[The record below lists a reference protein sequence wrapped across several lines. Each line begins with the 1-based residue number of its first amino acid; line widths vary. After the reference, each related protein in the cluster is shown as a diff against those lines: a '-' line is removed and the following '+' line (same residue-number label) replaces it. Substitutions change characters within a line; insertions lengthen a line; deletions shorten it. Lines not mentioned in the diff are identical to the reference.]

1 MIRLPI
7 SSARAQWRAA
17 TGHDDI
23 AVADSEAGLP
33 GALACVNRSV
43 QDADGTPIDG
53 AALPV
58 GDLDLLVVAR
68 RREIRGD
75 SFVAE
80 GTCARCGAPVDVR
93 FSLAAYADHHRPRVP
108 RGVID
113 DGAGWW
119 RLPGGEVTV
128 RVPSIADVLAAVAA
142 GEGARGRGELLAR
155 CVRGPGTAAAVRAAE
170 RAMAALG
177 PTLRAD
183 VAGTCPECGADVALD
198 VDARELCLAELRF
211 LAASVYDDVHL
222 IASAYG
228 WTQDVILDLPS
239 VRRRR
244 YADLIA
250 GRPEFAMPPVEAVPV
265 G

>member
-7 SSARAQWRAA
+7 SGMRARWRTA

-23 AVADSEAGLP
+23 TVADSQADLV
-33 GALACVNRSV
+33 GALTCVNRSV
-43 QDADGTPIDG
+43 EDEAGSLVDGT
-53 AALPV
+53 ALPV

-68 RREIRGD
+68 RSEVRGD

-80 GTCARCGAPVDVR
+80 GTCGRCGAPVDVR
-93 FSLAAYADHHRPRVP
+93 FSLAAYAQHHRPRVP
-108 RGVID
+108 RGGIQ
-113 DGAGWW
+113 DGNGWW
-119 RLPGGEVTV
+119 RWPRHDISV
-128 RVPSIADVLAAVAA
+128 RVPAVADVLAAVAA
-142 GEGARGRGELLAR
+142 DNPRGELLAR
-155 CVRGPGTAAAVRAAE
+155 CVRGPGTAAAERAAE

-183 VAGTCPECGADVALD
+183 VAGTCPECGADVVLD

-239 VRRRR
+239 ARRRR

-250 GRPEFAMPPVEAVPV
+250 GRSEFAMPLEAVPV